1 MPPKPL
7 DFLQPTLPDATNVH
21 NNIDDLIYQSDVENL
36 WQKALNKV
44 EQGMSGYNH
53 PQPITGTAPDVA
65 ATPLVLARRFG
76 HIFKEMSEGVHNRP
90 LDLLLSKYGKSNHAR
105 IRALI
110 EENKAIAMDLPER
123 AGPLEKGIEKM
134 IKIIEPDKVKHRKII
149 NAWSQE
155 EWDDFISPLQKR
167 VLDLLKKK

>member
-7 DFLQPTLPDATNVH
+7 DFLQTAVSDNTNVH
-21 NNIDDLIYQSDVENL
+21 NNIDDLIL
-36 WQKALNKV
+36 KAEMDSKLR
-44 EQGMSGYNH
+44 QYSMSAYKP
-53 PQPITGTAPDVA
+53 PQPITGTAPDVS
-65 ATPLVLARRFG
+65 ATPFVIARRFG
-76 HIFKEMSEGVHNRP
+76 HIFKEMAKGVHNRP
-90 LDLLLSKYGKSNHAR
+90 LDHLLSKYGKSNHAR

-110 EENKAIAMDLPER
+110 EENKYIAMDLPER